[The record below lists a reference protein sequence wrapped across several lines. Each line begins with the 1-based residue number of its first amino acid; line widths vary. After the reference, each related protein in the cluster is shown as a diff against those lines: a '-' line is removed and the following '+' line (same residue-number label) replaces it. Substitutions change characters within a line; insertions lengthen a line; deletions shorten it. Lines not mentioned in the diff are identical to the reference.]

1 VNCRQPGH
9 PTGWRAQDGF
19 RDFGGSGR
27 KPRQTGCFLCAV
39 VYYYAHHAVH
49 TRRVTMQYVVGCLLF
64 ITGIVAYF
72 PIVYIRKTNKILK
85 ILEQIETNTRKS

>member
-1 VNCRQPGH
+1 
-9 PTGWRAQDGF
+9 
-19 RDFGGSGR
+19 
-27 KPRQTGCFLCAV
+27 
-39 VYYYAHHAVH
+39 
-49 TRRVTMQYVVGCLLF
+49 MQYVVGCLLF